1 MASPPPFGPIYS
13 LSRVELETLKT
24 WLEDNLSKGFIRSSS
39 SPAGTPILF
48 VKKSDGSLR
57 LCVDYRG
64 LNEGTIRN
72 RYPLP
77 LLRETLLRLQKAK
90 FYTKLDVRGAYNL
103 IRVAEG
109 EEWKTAF
116 RTRYGLFETLVMP
129 FGLTNAPATFQH
141 FINDVLRPFLDI
153 FATAYLD
160 DILIYSESLREHKRH
175 VRQVLQALSDAGLHL
190 APEKCEFHR
199 QSVKYLGF
207 IITTEGVAP
216 DPAKVATVQ
225 EWGTD
230 KSPIRNRTD
239 VQRFLGF
246 ANFYRRF
253 IRDYSRI
260 VSPLTRLTG
269 KDVPFEWSPECSAA
283 LDTLK
288 TAFTTAPVLRHFD
301 HEREILVE
309 TDASDF
315 VSAGVLS
322 QRDDAGVLH

>member
-1 MASPPPFGPIYS
+1 
-13 LSRVELETLKT
+13 
-24 WLEDNLSKGFIRSSS
+24 
-39 SPAGTPILF
+39 
-48 VKKSDGSLR
+48 
-57 LCVDYRG
+57 
-64 LNEGTIRN
+64 
-72 RYPLP
+72 
-77 LLRETLLRLQKAK
+77 
-90 FYTKLDVRGAYNL
+90 
-103 IRVAEG
+103 
-109 EEWKTAF
+109 
-116 RTRYGLFETLVMP
+116 
-129 FGLTNAPATFQH
+129 
-141 FINDVLRPFLDI
+141 
-153 FATAYLD
+153 
-160 DILIYSESLREHKRH
+160 
-175 VRQVLQALSDAGLHL
+175 VLQALSDAGLHL

-225 EWGTD
+225 EWGTST
-230 KSPIRNRTD
+230 SPIRNKTD

-269 KDVPFEWSPECSAA
+269 KDVPFEWSHECSAA
-283 LDTLK
+283 LDALK
-288 TAFTTAPVLRHFD
+288 AAFTSAPILRHFD

-322 QRDDAGVLH
+322 QRDDAGVLHPVAFYSKKHSPAECNYEIYDKELMAIVRAFEEWRPELEGAAHPVQVLSDHKNLE